1 MKVTHGGTGRRWHVH
16 KESCPGGSRLL
27 QLQTEVSFPCEA
39 VNQDRSFHGAESWG
53 SRWCERSDIN
63 MGSLQ
68 TESALDPVGRR
79 MRWRVFFRLDSH
91 LGCSPSGQLGSDLE
105 NKGQKVLRDVDKERC
120 ELPGSMSY
128 LQADT

>member
-1 MKVTHGGTGRRWHVH
+1 MEGTGRRWHVH
-16 KESCPGGSRLL
+16 KESCPGGSRLF

-68 TESALDPVGRR
+68 TESAILI
-79 MRWRVFFRLDSH
+79 L
-91 LGCSPSGQLGSDLE
+91 L
-105 NKGQKVLRDVDKERC
+105 
-120 ELPGSMSY
+120 
-128 LQADT
+128 ADG

>member
-1 MKVTHGGTGRRWHVH
+1 MEGQAEDGTVRR
-16 KESCPGGSRLL
+16 ESCPGGSRLL

-68 TESALDPVGRR
+68 TESAILI
-79 MRWRVFFRLDSH
+79 L
-91 LGCSPSGQLGSDLE
+91 L
-105 NKGQKVLRDVDKERC
+105 
-120 ELPGSMSY
+120 
-128 LQADT
+128 ADG